1 MAVGLGVMLLV
12 AIALLEAN
20 LGRQLAYEQKR
31 EAPSFFFIDVQP
43 DQREPFSR
51 LVGEVSGVAPTVT
64 PVVRARLAA
73 IDGKPVTR
81 ELIDRRKRESPEK
94 NWYLTREY
102 MLTWASAPPPANAL
116 TRGRW
121 WTAEEAS
128 ARPRVSVEDEAARTL
143 NLHVGDSI
151 QLSGAGITLSA
162 RVAARS

>member
-1 MAVGLGVMLLV
+1 PTGRVVAAVGLGVMLLV

-51 LVGEVSGVAPTVT
+51 LVGDVSGGAPTVT

-81 ELIDRRKRESPEK
+81 ELIDRRKREVAEK
-94 NWYLTREY
+94 SWYLTREY
-102 MLTWASAPPPANAL
+102 MLTWAGTAPPANAL

-121 WTAEEAS
+121 WTADEAS
-128 ARPRVSVEDEAARTL
+128 GRRRVSVDDEAGKYLR
-143 NLHVGDSI
+143 GGGRG
-151 QLSGAGITLSA
+151 QLAH
-162 RVAARS
+162 R